1 MQELRIKVDTN
12 EKSVIL
18 LNNYK
23 IVEQYTIDKEN
34 IEGNIYLGV
43 IKNIVPGLK
52 ATFVDIGKSK
62 NAFIHFEDLGKTK
75 DEIKLNEKIL
85 VQVQKN
91 AVKQKGAKLT
101 TNIKLTGRQIVLM
114 PKTDFIS
121 VSRKIE
127 DEGKRE
133 KLKEIVKKYLPINC
147 GAIIRTNCIFA
158 NEEEIRQ
165 DIQMLTA
172 RWNNIKNSIE
182 KNMKNVPC
190 IIEEDNSIVKSLILA
205 TVDSKMS
212 KITTNSKEYN
222 EEILNFL
229 KLYKLENIIKIEL
242 DNNVFEK
249 YTIEKELQ
257 SLENNKVWLNCGGQI
272 VIDKTEA
279 LTAIDVNSGK
289 CIGKDSL
296 EETILKV
303 NIEAAKEIAKQ
314 IRLRDIGGIVIVD
327 FIDMEKENSKE
338 KLLKSMEEEI
348 KKDRAKVQIEG
359 FSKLNLLEFTRKQL
373 YGNKGRSYFSGCIYN
388 KICNVVRKKQA
399 RF

>member
-18 LNNYK
+18 LNDYK
-23 IVEQYTIDKEN
+23 IVEQYTINKEN
-34 IEGNIYLGV
+34 IEGNIYLGI
-43 IKNIVPGLK
+43 IKNIIPGLK
-52 ATFVDIGKSK
+52 AVFVDIGKTK
-62 NAFIHFEDLGKTK
+62 NAFIHYEDLGKAK
-75 DEIKLNEKIL
+75 NEIKLNEKIL

-133 KLKEIVKKYLPINC
+133 ELKEIVKKYLPINC

-229 KLYKLENIIKIEL
+229 KLYKLENIIKVEL

-289 CIGKDSL
+289 CIGKDNL
-296 EETILKV
+296 EEKILKV

-373 YGNKGRSYFSGCIYN
+373 YGKE
-388 KICNVVRKKQA
+388 
-399 RF
+399 

>member
-18 LNNYK
+18 LNDYK
-23 IVEQYTIDKEN
+23 IVEQYTINKEN
-34 IEGNIYLGV
+34 IEGNIYLGT
-43 IKNIVPGLK
+43 IKNIIPGLK
-52 ATFVDIGKSK
+52 AVFVDIGKTK
-62 NAFIHFEDLGKTK
+62 NAFIHYEDLGKTK
-75 DEIKLNEKIL
+75 NEIKLNEKIL

-133 KLKEIVKKYLPINC
+133 ELKEIVKKYLPINC

-229 KLYKLENIIKIEL
+229 KLYKLENIIKVEL

-373 YGNKGRSYFSGCIYN
+373 YGKE
-388 KICNVVRKKQA
+388 
-399 RF
+399 

>member
-18 LNNYK
+18 LNDYK
-23 IVEQYTIDKEN
+23 IVEQYTINKEN
-34 IEGNIYLGV
+34 IEGNIYLGT
-43 IKNIVPGLK
+43 IKNIIPGLK
-52 ATFVDIGKSK
+52 AVFVDIGKTK
-62 NAFIHFEDLGKTK
+62 NAFIHYEDLGKTK

-373 YGNKGRSYFSGCIYN
+373 YGKE
-388 KICNVVRKKQA
+388 
-399 RF
+399 

>member
-18 LNNYK
+18 LNDYK
-23 IVEQYTIDKEN
+23 IVEQYTINKEN
-34 IEGNIYLGV
+34 IEGNIYLGT

-373 YGNKGRSYFSGCIYN
+373 YGKE
-388 KICNVVRKKQA
+388 
-399 RF
+399 

>member
-1 MQELRIKVDTN
+1 MQELRIKVDAN
-12 EKSVIL
+12 EKTVIL
-18 LNNYK
+18 LNDYK

-75 DEIKLNEKIL
+75 DEIKLNETIL

-101 TNIKLTGRQIVLM
+101 SNIKLIGRQIVLM

-127 DEGKRE
+127 DEQKRE
-133 KLKEIVKKYLPINC
+133 KLKEIVKKYLPQNC
-147 GAIIRTNCIFA
+147 GAIIRTNCTLA
-158 NEEEIRQ
+158 TEEEIKQ
-165 DIQMLTA
+165 DIKILIK
-172 RWNNIKNSIE
+172 RWENIKNIA
-182 KNMKNVPC
+182 KQKIKNVPC
-190 IIEEDNSIVKSLILA
+190 IIEEGSSVVKSLILS
-205 TVDSKMS
+205 TVDSKMNTI
-212 KITTNSKEYN
+212 ITNNEEYN
-222 EEILNFL
+222 KEILNFL
-229 KLYKLENIIKIEL
+229 KMHNLESRIKLEYE
-242 DNNVFEK
+242 NNVFEK

-257 SLENNKVWLNCGGQI
+257 NLKDNKIWLNCGGQI

-289 CIGKDSL
+289 CIGKNNL

-303 NIEAAKEIAKQ
+303 NIEAGKEIANQ
-314 IRLRDIGGIVIVD
+314 IRLRDIGGIIIVD
-327 FIDMEKENSKE
+327 FIDMEKDASKQ
-338 KLLKSMEEEI
+338 KLLNCIEEET
-348 KKDRAKVQIEG
+348 KKDRSKVQIEG
-359 FSKLNLLEFTRKQL
+359 FSKLNLLELTRKQL
-373 YGNKGRSYFSGCIYN
+373 YGKE
-388 KICNVVRKKQA
+388 
-399 RF
+399 

>member
-18 LNNYK
+18 LNDYK
-23 IVEQYTIDKEN
+23 IVEQYTINKEN
-34 IEGNIYLGV
+34 IEGNIYLGT
-43 IKNIVPGLK
+43 IKNIIPGLK
-52 ATFVDIGKSK
+52 AVFVDIGKTK
-62 NAFIHFEDLGKTK
+62 NAFIHYEDLGKTK
-75 DEIKLNEKIL
+75 NEIKLNEKIL

-101 TNIKLTGRQIVLM
+101 TNIKLIGRQIVLM
-114 PKTDFIS
+114 PKKDFIS

-133 KLKEIVKKYLPINC
+133 ELKEIVKKYLPINC

-289 CIGKDSL
+289 CIGKDNL

-373 YGNKGRSYFSGCIYN
+373 YGKE
-388 KICNVVRKKQA
+388 
-399 RF
+399 

>member
-1 MQELRIKVDTN
+1 MQELRIKVDAN
-12 EKSVIL
+12 EKTVIL

-75 DEIKLNEKIL
+75 DEIKLNETIL

-114 PKTDFIS
+114 PQTDFIS

-127 DEGKRE
+127 DEQKRE
-133 KLKEIVKKYLPINC
+133 ELKEIAKKYLPKNC
-147 GAIIRTNCIFA
+147 GAIIRTNCILA
-158 NEEEIRQ
+158 TEEEIKQ
-165 DIQMLTA
+165 DIKMLIN
-172 RWNNIKNSIE
+172 RWENIKNIA
-182 KNMKNVPC
+182 KKKIKNVPC
-190 IIEEDNSIVKSLILA
+190 IIEEESSIVKSLILS
-205 TVDSKMS
+205 TVDSKMN
-212 KITTNSKEYN
+212 KITTNNEEYN
-222 EEILNFL
+222 KEILNFL
-229 KLYKLENIIKIEL
+229 KIHNLESRIEL
-242 DNNVFEK
+242 EYENDVFEK

-257 SLENNKVWLNCGGQI
+257 SLKNNKVWLNCGGQI

-289 CIGKDSL
+289 CIGKNNL

-303 NIEAAKEIAKQ
+303 NIESAKEIAKQ
-314 IRLRDIGGIVIVD
+314 IRLRDIGGIIIVD
-327 FIDMEKENSKE
+327 FIDMEKDESKQ
-338 KLLKSMEEEI
+338 KLLNCIEEEA

-359 FSKLNLLEFTRKQL
+359 FSKLNLLELTRKQL
-373 YGNKGRSYFSGCIYN
+373 YGKE
-388 KICNVVRKKQA
+388 
-399 RF
+399 

>member
-1 MQELRIKVDTN
+1 MQELRIKVDAN
-12 EKSVIL
+12 EKTVIL

-75 DEIKLNEKIL
+75 DEIKLNETIL

-114 PKTDFIS
+114 PQTDFIS

-127 DEGKRE
+127 DEQKRE
-133 KLKEIVKKYLPINC
+133 ELKEIAKKYLPKNC
-147 GAIIRTNCIFA
+147 GAIIRTNCILA
-158 NEEEIRQ
+158 TEEEIKQ
-165 DIQMLTA
+165 DIKMLIN
-172 RWNNIKNSIE
+172 RWENIKNIA
-182 KNMKNVPC
+182 KKKIKNVPC
-190 IIEEDNSIVKSLILA
+190 IIEEESSIVKSLILS
-205 TVDSKMS
+205 TVDSKMN
-212 KITTNSKEYN
+212 KITTNNEEYN
-222 EEILNFL
+222 KEILNFL
-229 KLYKLENIIKIEL
+229 KMHNCESRIEL
-242 DNNVFEK
+242 EYENDVFEK

-257 SLENNKVWLNCGGQI
+257 SLKNNKVWLNCGGQI

-289 CIGKDSL
+289 CIGKNNL

-303 NIEAAKEIAKQ
+303 NIESAKEIAKQ
-314 IRLRDIGGIVIVD
+314 IRLRDIGGIIIVD
-327 FIDMEKENSKE
+327 FIDMEKDESKQ
-338 KLLKSMEEEI
+338 KLLNCIEEEA

-359 FSKLNLLEFTRKQL
+359 FSKLNLLELTRKQL
-373 YGNKGRSYFSGCIYN
+373 YGKE
-388 KICNVVRKKQA
+388 
-399 RF
+399 

>member
-18 LNNYK
+18 LNDYK
-23 IVEQYTIDKEN
+23 IVEQYTINKEN
-34 IEGNIYLGV
+34 IEGNIYLGT

-101 TNIKLTGRQIVLM
+101 TNIKLIGRQIVLM
-114 PKTDFIS
+114 PKKDFIS

-133 KLKEIVKKYLPINC
+133 ELKEIVKKYLPINC

-373 YGNKGRSYFSGCIYN
+373 YGKE
-388 KICNVVRKKQA
+388 
-399 RF
+399 

>member
-1 MQELRIKVDTN
+1 MQELRIKVDAN
-12 EKSVIL
+12 EKTVIL

-52 ATFVDIGKSK
+52 ATFVDIWKSK

-75 DEIKLNEKIL
+75 DEIKLNETIL

-101 TNIKLTGRQIVLM
+101 SNIKLTGRQIVLM

-127 DEGKRE
+127 DEQKRGE
-133 KLKEIVKKYLPINC
+133 LKEIAKKYLPKNC
-147 GAIIRTNCIFA
+147 GAIIRTNCILA
-158 NEEEIRQ
+158 TEEEIKQ
-165 DIQMLTA
+165 DIKMLIN
-172 RWNNIKNSIE
+172 RWENIKNIA
-182 KNMKNVPC
+182 KKKIKNVPC
-190 IIEEDNSIVKSLILA
+190 IIEEESSIVKSLILS
-205 TVDSKMS
+205 TVDSKMN
-212 KITTNSKEYN
+212 KITTNNEEYN
-222 EEILNFL
+222 KEILNFL
-229 KLYKLENIIKIEL
+229 KMHNLESRIEL
-242 DNNVFEK
+242 EYENDVFEK

-257 SLENNKVWLNCGGQI
+257 SLKNNKVWLNCGGQI

-289 CIGKDSL
+289 CIGKNNL

-303 NIEAAKEIAKQ
+303 NIESAKEIAKQ
-314 IRLRDIGGIVIVD
+314 IRLRDIGGIIIVD
-327 FIDMEKENSKE
+327 FIDMEKDESKQ
-338 KLLKSMEEEI
+338 KLLNCIEEEA

-359 FSKLNLLEFTRKQL
+359 FSKLNLLELTRKQL
-373 YGNKGRSYFSGCIYN
+373 YGKE
-388 KICNVVRKKQA
+388 
-399 RF
+399 

>member
-18 LNNYK
+18 LNDYK
-23 IVEQYTIDKEN
+23 IVEQYTINKEN
-34 IEGNIYLGV
+34 IEGNIYLGT
-43 IKNIVPGLK
+43 IKNIIPGLK
-52 ATFVDIGKSK
+52 AVFVDIGKTK
-62 NAFIHFEDLGKTK
+62 NAFIHYEDLGKTK
-75 DEIKLNEKIL
+75 NEIKLNEKIL

-101 TNIKLTGRQIVLM
+101 TNIKLIGRQIVLM

-373 YGNKGRSYFSGCIYN
+373 YGKE
-388 KICNVVRKKQA
+388 
-399 RF
+399 